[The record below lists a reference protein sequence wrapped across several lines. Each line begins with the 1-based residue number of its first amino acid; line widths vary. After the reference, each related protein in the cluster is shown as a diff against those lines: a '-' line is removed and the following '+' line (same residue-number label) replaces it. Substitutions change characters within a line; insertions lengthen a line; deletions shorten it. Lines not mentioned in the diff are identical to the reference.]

1 MYFKNIEIIYK
12 SWNIQNINPKK
23 KKITP
28 LSDIR
33 LLKIIID
40 VT

>member
-23 KKITP
+23 KITP